1 MTPIYRKARKSVE
14 STGKLKADFGQEL
27 TATTVEIVAVIQD
40 DLLADALEIETNYLA
55 FYKKCWES
63 IIDTKQEKAD
73 DILTASP
80 TP

>member
-14 STGKLKADFGQEL
+14 SAGKLKADFGQEL